1 MEKFRKGTGV
11 IISISISIV
20 VNAAAVVSYINIM
33 IVIQSILIVALI

>member
-11 IISISISIV
+11 IISVSIIIV